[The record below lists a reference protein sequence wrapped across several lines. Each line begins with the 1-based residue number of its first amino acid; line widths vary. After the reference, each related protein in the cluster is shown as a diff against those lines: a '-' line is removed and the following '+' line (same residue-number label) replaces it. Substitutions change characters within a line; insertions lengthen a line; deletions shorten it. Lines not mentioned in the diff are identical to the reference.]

1 MVQILWKT
9 VWKFLRKLKIE
20 LPHNPA
26 TALLGIYLEKTKTL
40 IQKYICNPMLTCI
53 INIVTL
59 FTIAK
64 IWKQPKHPSADK
76 WIKTMWGIYT
86 QWSITQ
92 P

>member
-1 MVQILWKT
+1 
-9 VWKFLRKLKIE
+9 
-20 LPHNPA
+20 
-26 TALLGIYLEKTKTL
+26 
-40 IQKYICNPMLTCI
+40 MLTCI
-53 INIVTL
+53 VNIVTL

-92 P
+92 PQKRIKSCHLQQHAWTGRVLC